1 MGAIFISYRREDSE
15 GHAGRLFEDL
25 VERFGAE
32 SVFMDVAGIE
42 PGRDFRKVIDAN
54 VANCSVLLAV
64 IGKRWLDA
72 KDEAGKRRI
81 DDPADFVRLET
92 SSALKRDIPVVP
104 VLVQGASMPRAEQL
118 PAELSELAF
127 RNAVELRHAR
137 WGSDVDVLAKALQPY
152 MPKARPPVS
161 SPAGAPPRELAI
173 ATPPPVVDRTT
184 GSSSHGK
191 LIVGAVI
198 VALLGLGGGYFVFR
212 DDGGPE
218 QTTQVVAGSVDA
230 ERTAAAAAEAERQA
244 EAQRKAEDE
253 RRTQAE
259 QLARQQAAEE
269 LAAKEKALEAERLR
283 FEEERAKSAEDER
296 RKAEAARLAEEDR
309 KKAEA
314 ARRADEERKKVEAAR
329 LAEEERKKAEAAR
342 LADEERKKAEAARLA
357 EEERKKAEAV
367 RAGAHPSGL
376 RSIPGTPATTITFS
390 NVGERTVGV
399 YWITFEGKEQLYF
412 KLAPGQSYDQATGVN
427 HAWIVRDSATQ
438 RQVATAVGAAAPIT
452 VRIGTET
459 KPTTSS
465 SASADAHSVKRVAFS
480 DGSGKPTGYFRF
492 AGSGNWVETGPAG
505 NDIRFKFQ
513 ERGRDDSSIYLVDR
527 SREVAI
533 QLDLAKRVVMYQDGK
548 TGKRWALYEIVGVN

>member
-161 SPAGAPPRELAI
+161 SAAGAPPRELAI

-314 ARRADEERKKVEAAR
+314 ARRADEERKKV
-329 LAEEERKKAEAAR
+329 
-342 LADEERKKAEAARLA
+342 EAARLA

>member
-64 IGKRWLDA
+64 IGKRWLEA

-92 SSALKRDIPVVP
+92 ASALKRDIPVVP
-104 VLVQGASMPRAEQL
+104 VLVQGGSMPRAEQL

-137 WGSDVDVLAKALQPY
+137 WGSDVDVLAKALRPY
-152 MPKARPPVS
+152 MPQARPPVS
-161 SPAGAPPRELAI
+161 SAAGAPPRELSV
-173 ATPPPVVDRTT
+173 ATPPPVADGTT

-191 LIVGAVI
+191 LIVGAVV
-198 VALLGLGGGYFVFR
+198 VALLGLGGGYFMFR

-230 ERTAAAAAEAERQA
+230 ERTAAATAEAERQA
-244 EAQRKAEDE
+244 EAQRKAEEE

-269 LAAKEKALEAERLR
+269 VAAKEKALEAERVR
-283 FEEERAKSAEDER
+283 YEEERAKAAEDER

-314 ARRADEERKKVEAAR
+314 ARRAEEDRR
-329 LAEEERKKAEAAR
+329 KAEAAR
-342 LADEERKKAEAARLA
+342 VAEEERRKAEAAR
-357 EEERKKAEAV
+357 
-367 RAGAHPSGL
+367 AGAHSSGL

-399 YWITFEGKEQLYF
+399 YWISFEGKEQLYI

-438 RQVATAVGAAAPIT
+438 RQVATAVGAPAPIT

-480 DGSGKPTGYFRF
+480 DGSGKTAGYFRF

-527 SREVAI
+527 SRDVAI
-533 QLDLAKRVVMYQDGK
+533 QLDLTKRVVMYQDGK